1 MDAHIFLTI
10 FLMAFST
17 YLTRILGF
25 LVLRNRK
32 LSPTTE
38 RSMQVVGVILV
49 VAMLIAPGIIGLTLT
64 QSFDKMLLIATLSAC
79 TASLLGVILSYHFN
93 ASTGASIILIQAV
106 FFLAALAYWTFP

>member
-17 YLTRILGF
+17 YLTRIVGF

-38 RSMQVVGVILV
+38 RIMEAIPGCVLISI
-49 VAMLIAPGIIGLTLT
+49 IAP
-64 QSFDKMLLIATLSAC
+64 
-79 TASLLGVILSYHFN
+79 VILSGN
-93 ASTGASIILIQAV
+93 AANMIAVIITFFAMMRFSLLPTVIISIAATGMLR
-106 FFLAALAYWTFP
+106 ALL

>member
-17 YLTRILGF
+17 YLTRIVGF

-38 RSMQVVGVILV
+38 RIMEAIPGCVLISI
-49 VAMLIAPGIIGLTLT
+49 IAP
-64 QSFDKMLLIATLSAC
+64 
-79 TASLLGVILSYHFN
+79 VILSGN
-93 ASTGASIILIQAV
+93 VANTIAVIIT
-106 FFLAALAYWTFP
+106 FLAMMRFSLLPTVIISIAATGILRALL

>member
-1 MDAHIFLTI
+1 MDWHIFLTI

-38 RSMQVVGVILV
+38 RVMEAIPGCVLISI
-49 VAMLIAPGIIGLTLT
+49 IAP
-64 QSFDKMLLIATLSAC
+64 MVLSGNLAN
-79 TASLLGVILSYHFN
+79 SLAVIV
-93 ASTGASIILIQAV
+93 T
-106 FFLAALAYWTFP
+106 FLAMMKFSLFPTVMISIVTTGILRHLF

>member
-38 RSMQVVGVILV
+38 RIMEAIPGCVLISI
-49 VAMLIAPGIIGLTLT
+49 IAP
-64 QSFDKMLLIATLSAC
+64 
-79 TASLLGVILSYHFN
+79 VILSGN
-93 ASTGASIILIQAV
+93 VANTIAVIIT
-106 FFLAALAYWTFP
+106 FLAMMRFSLLPTVIISIAATGILRALL

>member
-17 YLTRILGF
+17 YLTRIVGF

-38 RSMQVVGVILV
+38 LWKPFR
-49 VAMLIAPGIIGLTLT
+49 
-64 QSFDKMLLIATLSAC
+64 
-79 TASLLGVILSYHFN
+79 
-93 ASTGASIILIQAV
+93 AV
-106 FFLAALAYWTFP
+106 C